1 MAKKRKNRNNRSVT
15 KALKRKRAAVGG
27 IGVGGIG
34 NYQNITS
41 TPEQLA
47 AQQEKLAELQKQINN
62 EAAAK
67 AKADAQAAAKAKADA
82 QARAGTRP
90 PPRGDLPDRDPTAR
104 QQNTIAEFLG
114 MSLAEIQAMPLT
126 EAKELYRIRQK
137 EIGSQQ
143 FQEDYAAA
151 QNNNTSNNTDS
162 GIAIGEERT
171 LNVAPYGTVTQV
183 WNGTTWVQKGSK
195 QDPDRANENDPTGNM
210 SLAELRQ
217 EAIVDPG
224 GIAQNVLNLRGY
236 GSGTQTPTT
245 QMPTAKLGVTGP
257 TESVDAQQLTG
268 DYKASLARDAIG
280 NPINP
285 NVGQYFQGTVTGTA
299 QGLRDP
305 ASLNVSRMP
314 GVVGM
319 AASDI
324 PTADFA
330 TQAAPTRLADPEE
343 IRTTQDTVAAERDA
357 AQEIAAEA
365 RARTLTSDA
374 QVQDVT
380 FRSTAAVSPTVEAEA
395 ATRAEITGTRADDR
409 AAAQIVDTFGFGSTR
424 KQIIDSL
431 KASTTNPAA
440 TSLTQNSNLS
450 QQAASTIVTNPG
462 ALDVTQPALV
472 AAVAELPE
480 EALVSAQ
487 MDKLLEDLEDDKVP
501 TWARPAVDA
510 VNSMMA
516 QRGLQASTVGRD
528 ALFNSIIQSA
538 FPIAQANA
546 QALQTR
552 ATQNLSNQQQALIQE
567 NQIAADFLSK
577 NAAFQQQMELANL
590 NNDQQMRLANLS
602 SRNQTASEQMT
613 ADQQTELANLNAR
626 LQTNLLQGKI
636 AQQLGVAQ
644 LSVDQQRAI
653 QNASMTANIDLTQFN
668 AEQQV
673 ELTNSKFMQSM
684 TMADFNAEQQ
694 TVMQE
699 ATALASLDM
708 AAVDQRTKIA
718 AQQAQ
723 SFLQLDMANINNE
736 QQAQILKSQQQ
747 QQQRLSNQSFENARQ
762 QFNATSENQ
771 LNQFFTGLQ
780 SQTSMQNAQQHNAM
794 RQFNS
799 NQGLKADQ
807 INRANILQLEQF
819 NTQVQYQADQ
829 WNAAN
834 AQAVEQSNIEWR
846 RKANTV
852 DTAAENQSNQI
863 NVQNAFN
870 MQSSALAQIWQQL
883 RDSATF
889 AVQMST
895 NNQDRAARIIENAL
909 ANGDMMDENEDP
921 RLMANDLY
929 GIINT
934 INGTSYS
941 TY

>member
-1 MAKKRKNRNNRSVT
+1 MAKKRKNRNNKSV
-15 KALKRKRAAVGG
+15 KKSLARKRAAVGG
-27 IGVGGIG
+27 ISVGGIG

-47 AQQEKLAELQKQINN
+47 KQQERLAELQKQI
-62 EAAAK
+62 AAETEGQK
-67 AKADAQAAAKAKADA
+67 RFYQGGGDPGDNPN
-82 QARAGTRP
+82 RP
-90 PPRGDLPDRDPTAR
+90 PPSNGQTATPQQQANRRDELQTYRADVSNLGTLEGQDR
-104 QQNTIAEFLG
+104 F
-114 MSLAEIQAMPLT
+114 
-126 EAKELYRIRQK
+126 Y
-137 EIGSQQ
+137 
-143 FQEDYAAA
+143 
-151 QNNNTSNNTDS
+151 
-162 GIAIGEERT
+162 
-171 LNVAPYGTVTQV
+171 
-183 WNGTTWVQKGSK
+183 
-195 QDPDRANENDPTGNM
+195 
-210 SLAELRQ
+210 
-217 EAIVDPG
+217 
-224 GIAQNVLNLRGY
+224 AQNVSRLTEMSKGTFGPKAQMTAAQLNIPE
-236 GSGTQTPTT
+236 GTETT
-245 QMPTAKLGVTGP
+245 DIQKL
-257 TESVDAQQLTG
+257 EG
-268 DYKASLARDAIG
+268 DYEASLARDAIG

-285 NVGQYFQGTVTGTA
+285 NVGKYFQGTVTGTP

-314 GVVGM
+314 GAVGT
-319 AASDI
+319 DPTTI

-357 AQEIAAEA
+357 AQEEAARAEA
-365 RARTLTSDA
+365 KALRSDA

-395 ATRAEITGTRADDR
+395 ATRAEITGTKADDR

-440 TSLTQNSNLS
+440 TSLAQNSNLS

-487 MDKLLEDLEDDKVP
+487 MDKLLEDLEDNEVP

-510 VNSMMA
+510 VNSMMV

-552 ATQNLSNQQQALIQE
+552 ATQNLSNQQALIQE

-602 SRNQTASEQMT
+602 ARNQTASEQMT

-653 QNASMTANIDLTQFN
+653 QNASMTANMDLTQFN

-723 SFLQLDMANINNE
+723 SFLQLDMANISNE

-780 SQTSMQNAQQHNAM
+780 SQMSMQNAQQHNAM

-807 INRANILQLEQF
+807 INRANLLQMEQF
-819 NTQVQYQADQ
+819 NAQIEFQSDQ

-834 AQAVEQSNIEWR
+834 AQAVEQSNVEWR
-846 RKANTV
+846 RKANTI
-852 DTAAENQSNQI
+852 DTAAENQTNQI
-863 NVQNAFN
+863 NTQNAFN
-870 MQSSALAQIWQQL
+870 LQSSALSQVWQQL

-895 NNQDRAARIIENAL
+895 NDRDRASRMIENAL
-909 ANGDMMDENEDP
+909 ANTSLMNDDHDP
-921 RLMANDLY
+921 SDVASSLY
-929 GIINT
+929 SLINK
-934 INGTSYS
+934 INGTKL
-941 TY
+941 

>member
-1 MAKKRKNRNNRSVT
+1 MAKKRKNRNNKSV
-15 KALKRKRAAVGG
+15 KKSLARKRAFIGG

-34 NYQNITS
+34 NYQNIVS
-41 TPEQLA
+41 NQAQLDAQA
-47 AQQEKLAELQKQINN
+47 ARAEELQKQI
-62 EAAAK
+62 AAETEGQK
-67 AKADAQAAAKAKADA
+67 RFYQGGGDPGDNPN
-82 QARAGTRP
+82 RP
-90 PPRGDLPDRDPTAR
+90 PPSNGQPASPQQQANRRDELQTYRADVSNLGTLEGQDR
-104 QQNTIAEFLG
+104 F
-114 MSLAEIQAMPLT
+114 
-126 EAKELYRIRQK
+126 Y
-137 EIGSQQ
+137 
-143 FQEDYAAA
+143 
-151 QNNNTSNNTDS
+151 
-162 GIAIGEERT
+162 
-171 LNVAPYGTVTQV
+171 
-183 WNGTTWVQKGSK
+183 
-195 QDPDRANENDPTGNM
+195 
-210 SLAELRQ
+210 
-217 EAIVDPG
+217 
-224 GIAQNVLNLRGY
+224 AQNVARLTEMSKGTFGPKKQMTAAQLNIPE
-236 GSGTQTPTT
+236 GTETT
-245 QMPTAKLGVTGP
+245 DIQKL
-257 TESVDAQQLTG
+257 EG
-268 DYKASLARDAIG
+268 DYEASLARDAIG

-285 NVGQYFQGTVTGTA
+285 NVGKYFQGTVTGTP

-314 GVVGM
+314 GAVGT
-319 AASDI
+319 DPTTI

-357 AQEIAAEA
+357 AQEEAARAEA
-365 RARTLTSDA
+365 KALRSDA

-395 ATRAEITGTRADDR
+395 ATRAEITGTKADDR

-440 TSLTQNSNLS
+440 TSLAQNSNLS

-487 MDKLLEDLEDDKVP
+487 MDKLLEDLEDNEVP

-510 VNSMMA
+510 VNSMMV

-602 SRNQTASEQMT
+602 ARNQTASEQMT

-653 QNASMTANIDLTQFN
+653 QNASMTANMDLTQFN

-723 SFLQLDMANINNE
+723 SFLQLDMANISNE
-736 QQAQILKSQQQ
+736 
-747 QQQRLSNQSFENARQ
+747 QRLSNQSFENARQ

-780 SQTSMQNAQQHNAM
+780 SQMSMQNAQQHNAM

-807 INRANILQLEQF
+807 INRANLLQMEQF
-819 NTQVQYQADQ
+819 NAQIEFQADQ

-834 AQAVEQSNIEWR
+834 AQAVEQSNVEWR
-846 RKANTV
+846 RKANTI
-852 DTAAENQSNQI
+852 DTAAENQTNQI
-863 NVQNAFN
+863 NTQNAFN
-870 MQSSALAQIWQQL
+870 LQSSALSQVWQQL

-895 NNQDRAARIIENAL
+895 NDRDRASRMIENAL
-909 ANGDMMDENEDP
+909 ANTSLMDDDQDP
-921 RLMANDLY
+921 TDVASSLY
-929 GIINT
+929 SLINK
-934 INGTSYS
+934 INGT
-941 TY
+941 TL

>member
-1 MAKKRKNRNNRSVT
+1 MAKKRKKRNNRSVT

-47 AQQEKLAELQKQINN
+47 TQQENLAALQKQI
-62 EAAAK
+62 AAETAGQK
-67 AKADAQAAAKAKADA
+67 RVVPVPPPPADG
-82 QARAGTRP
+82 GTRP

-151 QNNNTSNNTDS
+151 QNNNTNP
-162 GIAIGEERT
+162 GIAIGTEKT
-171 LNVAPYGTVTQV
+171 INVPPYGTVTQV

-195 QDPDRANENDPTGNM
+195 QDPARANENDGTGNM

-224 GIAQNVLNLRGY
+224 GIAQNILNLRGY
-236 GSGTQTPTT
+236 GAGTQTPTT

-305 ASLNVSRMP
+305 ASLNVSRMS
-314 GVVGM
+314 GAVGTDPT
-319 AASDI
+319 DI

-343 IRTTQDTVAAERDA
+343 IRDTRAIVAAERDA
-357 AQEIAAEA
+357 AQETAAEA

-395 ATRAEITGTRADDR
+395 ATRAEITGTKADDR
-409 AAAQIVDTFGFGSTR
+409 AAAQIIDTFGFGSTR

-602 SRNQTASEQMT
+602 AKNQTASEQMS

-653 QNASMTANIDLTQFN
+653 QNASMTANMDLTQFN

-771 LNQFFTGLQ
+771 LNQFFSGLQ

-807 INRANILQLEQF
+807 INRANILQMEQF

>member
-1 MAKKRKNRNNRSVT
+1 MAKKRKKRNNRSVT
-15 KALKRKRAAVGG
+15 KALKRKRAFTGG

-47 AQQEKLAELQKQINN
+47 KQQARLAELQKQI
-62 EAAAK
+62 AAETEGQK
-67 AKADAQAAAKAKADA
+67 RFYQGGGDPGDNP
-82 QARAGTRP
+82 TRP
-90 PPRGDLPDRDPTAR
+90 PPSNGGQPPPGGQYPYGGQPPSNGGQSAPQQRADRKDELQTYRADVSNLGDLT
-104 QQNTIAEFLG
+104 G
-114 MSLAEIQAMPLT
+114 
-126 EAKELYRIRQK
+126 
-137 EIGSQQ
+137 
-143 FQEDYAAA
+143 
-151 QNNNTSNNTDS
+151 
-162 GIAIGEERT
+162 
-171 LNVAPYGTVTQV
+171 
-183 WNGTTWVQKGSK
+183 
-195 QDPDRANENDPTGNM
+195 QDKFY
-210 SLAELRQ
+210 
-217 EAIVDPG
+217 
-224 GIAQNVLNLRGY
+224 AQNVAR
-236 GSGTQTPTT
+236 
-245 QMPTAKLGVTGP
+245 
-257 TESVDAQQLTG
+257 LTG
-268 DYKASLARDAIG
+268 MSKGIFGPKAQMTAAQLNIPAGTETTDIQKLEGDYEASLARDALG
-280 NPINP
+280 NLINP
-285 NVGQYFQGTVTGTA
+285 NVGAYFQGTQTA
-299 QGLRDP
+299 PTKDLRDP
-305 ASLNVSRMP
+305 ASLPVSRMP
-314 GVVGM
+314 GAVGT
-319 AASDI
+319 DPTTI

-343 IRTTQDTVAAERDA
+343 IRTTQDIVAAERDA
-357 AQEIAAEA
+357 AQEEAAKAEA
-365 RARTLTSDA
+365 KALRSDA

-395 ATRAEITGTRADDR
+395 ATRAEITGTKADDR

-440 TSLTQNSNLS
+440 TNLAQNSNLS

-487 MDKLLEDLEDDKVP
+487 MDKLLEDLEDNEVP

-577 NAAFQQQMELANL
+577 NAAFKQQMELANL

-602 SRNQTASEQMT
+602 ARNQTASEQMT

-653 QNASMTANIDLTQFN
+653 QNASMTANMDLTQFN

-673 ELTNSKFMQSM
+673 ELANSKFMQSM

-694 TVMQE
+694 AVMQE

-723 SFLQLDMANINNE
+723 SFLQLDMANLNNE
-736 QQAQILKSQQQ
+736 QQAQILRSQQQ

-780 SQTSMQNAQQHNAM
+780 NQMSMQNAQQHNAM

-807 INRANILQLEQF
+807 INRANLLQMEQF
-819 NTQVQYQADQ
+819 NAQIEFQSDQ

-834 AQAVEQSNIEWR
+834 AQAVEQSNVEWR
-846 RKANTV
+846 RKANTI
-852 DTAAENQSNQI
+852 DTAAENQTNQI
-863 NVQNAFN
+863 NTQNAFN
-870 MQSSALAQIWQQL
+870 LQSSALSQVWQQL

-895 NNQDRAARIIENAL
+895 NDRDRASRMIENAL
-909 ANGDMMDENEDP
+909 ANTSLMNDDHDP
-921 RLMANDLY
+921 SDVASSLY
-929 GIINT
+929 SLINK
-934 INGTSYS
+934 INGTRL
-941 TY
+941 

>member
-1 MAKKRKNRNNRSVT
+1 MKDQYAKWTDPNNPN
-15 KALKRKRAAVGG
+15 AASYAPIV
-27 IGVGGIG
+27 
-34 NYQNITS
+34 NMYNS
-41 TPEQLA
+41 F
-47 AQQEKLAELQKQINN
+47 K
-62 EAAAK
+62 
-67 AKADAQAAAKAKADA
+67 
-82 QARAGTRP
+82 AGTLSGPELNWFTKNFPTDKITNVQTPTDP
-90 PPRGDLPDRDPTAR
+90 PPGDDD
-104 QQNTIAEFLG
+104 
-114 MSLAEIQAMPLT
+114 
-126 EAKELYRIRQK
+126 
-137 EIGSQQ
+137 
-143 FQEDYAAA
+143 D
-151 QNNNTSNNTDS
+151 TDS
-162 GIAIGEERT
+162 GIAIGTERT
-171 LNVAPYGTVTQV
+171 RNVPPYGSYVEV
-183 WNGTTWVQKGSK
+183 WNGEKWVPQGTTL
-195 QDPDRANENDPTGNM
+195 DPNREVSPDATGNM

-217 EAIVDPG
+217 AAIVDPG
-224 GIAQNVLNLRGY
+224 GMAANVLNLRGY
-236 GSGTQTPTT
+236 GAGTQTPTT
-245 QMPTAKLGVTGP
+245 QMPTAKLGVTGSTVSDDP
-257 TESVDAQQLTG
+257 QRLTG
-268 DYKASLARDAIG
+268 NYADMALPYGVDPFDKTWKGKDSWLKANTTPQAETI
-280 NPINP
+280 
-285 NVGQYFQGTVTGTA
+285 
-299 QGLRDP
+299 
-305 ASLNVSRMP
+305 
-314 GVVGM
+314 
-319 AASDI
+319 AASTIDRDTTGVDEI
-324 PTADFA
+324 STAR
-330 TQAAPTRLADPEE
+330 AADDVTTLTREVSPEE
-343 IRTTQDTVAAERDA
+343 LATLRERAQAAERDT
-357 AQEIAAEA
+357 AQEEAAKAEA
-365 RARTLTSDA
+365 KALRSDA

-395 ATRAEITGTRADDR
+395 ATRAEITGTKADDR

-440 TSLTQNSNLS
+440 TNLAQNSNLS

-487 MDKLLEDLEDDKVP
+487 MDKLLEDLEDDEVP

-577 NAAFQQQMELANL
+577 NAAFKQQMELANL

-602 SRNQTASEQMT
+602 ARNQTASEQMT

-653 QNASMTANIDLTQFN
+653 QNASMTANMDLTQFN

-673 ELTNSKFMQSM
+673 ELANSKFMQTM
-684 TMADFNAEQQ
+684 TLTDFNAEQQ
-694 TVMQE
+694 EAMQN

-708 AAVDQRTKIA
+708 ATIDQRTKVA
-718 AQQAQ
+718 AQNAQA
-723 SFLQLDMANINNE
+723 FLQLDIANLNNE
-736 QQAQILKSQQQ
+736 QQAAMLSAQQI
-747 QQQRLSNQSFENARQ
+747 QQRVLSNQSFDNAAQ

-771 LNQFFTGLQ
+771 LNQFMSNMATQINLQ
-780 SQTSMQNAQQHNAM
+780 NTTQTNAM
-794 RQFNS
+794 TQFNS
-799 NQGLKADQ
+799 NQQLKAQQ
-807 INRANILQLEQF
+807 INKANKLQIQQF
-819 NTQVQYQADQ
+819 NNQMEYQTDQ

-834 AQAVEQSNIEWR
+834 AQAVEQSNVEWR

-870 MQSSALAQIWQQL
+870 MQSSALSQIWQQL

-921 RLMANDLY
+921 RLMARDLY
-929 GIINT
+929 NIINT
-934 INGTSYS
+934 INGTSYGPG
-941 TY
+941 